1 MTLCLNHNPKRPF
14 MNISN
19 NCVASFHYTL
29 TDSTG
34 KVLDSSE
41 GQEPLSY
48 LHGAGNIIPG
58 LEKALE
64 GKTTGDKLTVSVA
77 AAEAYGERNDSM
89 VQQLDS
95 SMFSGIDQIEVG
107 MEFHAETEHGLQVV
121 TVTNVDGDQITID
134 GNHPLAGVDLN
145 FDVEVTDVREAS
157 EEEIAH
163 GHAHGAGGHHH

>member
-1 MTLCLNHNPKRPF
+1 
-14 MNISN
+14 MNISE

-29 TDSTG
+29 TDGSG

-58 LEKALE
+58 LEKELL
-64 GKTTGDKLTVSVA
+64 GKKVGDKLNVSVK
-77 AAEAYGERNDSM
+77 AAEAYGERDDSM
-89 VQQLDS
+89 VQKLPS
-95 SMFSGIDQIEVG
+95 SMFSGVDNIEAG

-121 TVTNVDGDQITID
+121 TVTAVENDEVTID
-134 GNHPLAGVDLN
+134 GNHPLAGVDLT
-145 FDVEVTDVREAS
+145 FDVEITEIRAAT
-157 EEEIAH
+157 EEEVNH

>member
-1 MTLCLNHNPKRPF
+1 

-58 LEKALE
+58 LEKALV
-64 GKTTGDKLTVSVA
+64 GKTVGDKLNVSVA
-77 AAEAYGERNDSM
+77 AAEAYGERDDSM

-121 TVTNVDGDQITID
+121 TVTNVDGDQVTID

-145 FDVEVTDVREAS
+145 FDVEVTEVREAT
-157 EEEIAH
+157 EEEISH
-163 GHAHGAGGHHH
+163 GHAHGVGGHHH

>member
-1 MTLCLNHNPKRPF
+1 
-14 MNISN
+14 MNITD

-58 LEKALE
+58 LEKALL
-64 GKTTGDKLTVSVA
+64 GKTSGDKLTVSVK
-77 AAEAYGERNDSM
+77 AAEAYGERDDTM
-89 VQQLDS
+89 VQELPT
-95 SMFSGIDQIEVG
+95 SMFSGVDKIEIG

-121 TVTNVDGDQITID
+121 TVTGVADETVTID
-134 GNHPLAGVDLN
+134 GNHPLAGIDLN
-145 FDVEVTDVREAS
+145 FDVEVTEVRDAS
-157 EEEIAH
+157 EDEVSH
-163 GHAHGAGGHHH
+163 GHAHGAGGHHHH